1 MIRHFAILATQML
14 AALAVLFTLEGMA
27 WLNEGYGV
35 HPVGAGFMAAL
46 LIIAPHLIPKESIE

>member
-14 AALAVLFTLEGMA
+14 AALAMLFMIEGMA
-27 WLNEGYGV
+27 WLTEGYGV

-46 LIIAPHLIPKESIE
+46 LIIAPHLIPKEQLE